1 MYVTKE
7 KKNNPIIVGNP
18 VLLVIDIQKGC
29 FLERSTP
36 STLEFM
42 EGDRDNYQRART
54 VIDAARQRN
63 IPVIFIQEIHRKNL
77 IDYGRELDGD
87 ENIHCLDGQPGT
99 PLAVEE
105 MGIREDD
112 YIIQKRRYSAFYG
125 SELEILLRGLNAQTL
140 LMVGGFTDVCI
151 HYTFVD
157 GHQGDYH
164 CRVAVDCVA
173 GSSQAAHDASLIAME
188 YLQHGALRT
197 SPELIAAMQAH

>member
-1 MYVTKE
+1 MNKVVV

-18 VLLVIDIQKGC
+18 VLLVVDIQKGS
-29 FLERSTP
+29 FLPRSKS
-36 STLEFM
+36 STIEFM
-42 EGDRDNYQRART
+42 SDEVERYSRART
-54 VIDAARQRN
+54 LVDAARASQV
-63 IPVIFIQEIHRKNL
+63 PVIFIQEIHRRNR

-87 ENIHCLDGQPGT
+87 ENIHCLDGEPGT

-125 SELEILLRGLNAQTL
+125 TELEILLKALKAETL

-164 CRVAVDCVA
+164 CRVATDCIA
-173 GSSQAAHDASLIAME
+173 GSSHAAHEASLRAME
-188 YLQHGALRT
+188 YLQHGALR
-197 SPELIAAMQAH
+197 SSHELIAAIQGR

>member
-1 MYVTKE
+1 MSVTKV
-7 KKNNPIIVGNP
+7 KKNNPIIVGQP

-29 FLERSTP
+29 FLQRPANS
-36 STLEFM
+36 SLEFM
-42 EGDRDNYQRART
+42 ENDSATYFKART
-54 VIDAARQRN
+54 LVDAARAAD
-63 IPVIFIQEIHRKNL
+63 IPVVFIQEIHRKNL

-105 MGIREDD
+105 MDIREDD

-125 SELEILLRGLNAQTL
+125 SELEILLKGLKAQTL
-140 LMVGGFTDVCI
+140 IMVGGFTDVCI
-151 HYTFVD
+151 HYSFVD

-173 GSSQAAHDASLIAME
+173 GSSQAAHDASLVAME
-188 YLQHGALRT
+188 YLQHGALR
-197 SPELIAAMQAH
+197 SSEELIAAMQAH